1 MTRKAWSVLLG
12 LLLLAWGLS
21 MLGVPGFAQAGDVV
35 AWLLRLWPLILVAW
49 GAHHAYQGLLGHKRR
64 RGQGLVFG
72 LAVLGLGLAL
82 LADNLHVNLG
92 FPLSPFAALLVGA
105 GLGFLLR
112 AVVTP

>member
-1 MTRKAWSVLLG
+1 MRKLASVLLG
-12 LLLLAWGLS
+12 LFLLAWGLS
-21 MLGVPGFAQAGDVV
+21 MLGVPGFAQAGDFV

-49 GAHHAYQGLLGHKRR
+49 GAHHTYQGLLGRGRR

-82 LADNLHVNLG
+82 LADNLGLNLG
-92 FPLSPFAALLVGA
+92 VPLSPFAALLVGA

-112 AVVTP
+112 AVVSP